1 MNLFGG
7 KLLVTGG
14 FVFTLAGLLLFGLGG
29 AATTIGLETDI
40 PPPGAVTVAASDS
53 TPTVGE
59 TVTVSVTVVDANG
72 DPVGD
77 ADCTFSIAS
86 QPGTDDS
93 VDGAPVTTDSAGN
106 ASTSLNVGS
115 TAGTIEVQAD
125 CGGITASVSVVA
137 GTSSGGG
144 GEAAPPPASLPD
156 AAPPASL
163 PDTGSGGVV
172 DDGQSMR
179 AIVIALLAGFGVML
193 AGAGIL
199 VGRLGRRVTEEA

>member
-1 MNLFGG
+1 MNLFSG
-7 KLLVTGG
+7 KLLLAGG

-29 AATTIGLETDI
+29 AATTIGLETDV
-40 PPPGAVTVAASDS
+40 PPPGAVTVAASDP
-53 TPTVGE
+53 TPTVGA

-77 ADCTFSIAS
+77 ADCTFSVVS
-86 QPGTDDS
+86 QPGTDAS

-137 GTSSGGG
+137 GTSTGASDGGG
-144 GEAAPPPASLPD
+144 GEA

-172 DDGQSMR
+172 DEGRSLR
-179 AIVIALLAGFGVML
+179 GIFVALLAGFGVML
-193 AGAGIL
+193 AGTGIF
-199 VGRLGRRVTEEA
+199 VGRRGRRVTEEA

>member
-1 MNLFGG
+1 MNLFNG
-7 KLLVTGG
+7 KLQLAGG

-29 AATTIGLETDI
+29 AATTIGLETDV

-53 TPTVGE
+53 TPTVGA

-77 ADCTFSIAS
+77 ADCTFSVVS
-86 QPGTDDS
+86 QPGTDAS
-93 VDGAPVTTDSAGN
+93 VDDAPVTTDSAGN
-106 ASTSLNVGS
+106 ASISLNVGS
-115 TAGTIEVQAD
+115 TAGTIEVEAD

-137 GTSSGGG
+137 GTASASASDGE
-144 GEAAPPPASLPD
+144 GEA

-163 PDTGSGGVV
+163 PDTGSGSVV
-172 DDGQSMR
+172 DEGQSLR
-179 AIVIALLAGFGVML
+179 GIFVALLAGFGVML
-193 AGAGIL
+193 AGTGIF

>member
-1 MNLFGG
+1 MNLFNG
-7 KLLVTGG
+7 KLQLAGG

-29 AATTIGLETDI
+29 AATTIGLETDV

-53 TPTVGE
+53 TPTVGA

-77 ADCTFSIAS
+77 ADCTFSVVS
-86 QPGTDDS
+86 QPGTDAS
-93 VDGAPVTTDSAGN
+93 VDDAPVTTDSAGN
-106 ASTSLNVGS
+106 ASISLNVGS

-137 GTSSGGG
+137 GTSTGTSSGGGG
-144 GEAAPPPASLPD
+144 GEA

-172 DDGQSMR
+172 DEGQSLR
-179 AIVIALLAGFGVML
+179 GIFVALLAGFGVML
-193 AGAGIL
+193 AGTGIF
-199 VGRLGRRVTEEA
+199 VGRLGRRVTEEAQT